1 MEDRTEIPECCDS
14 RFSGIRKKVT
24 YIFKADR
31 GIDMIKDTAVYTFEN
46 SHAYLDDSLFYKD
59 RRPNYKGS
67 STKHGCNLKAVKA
80 RREKNKNKKTHR
92 R

>member
-1 MEDRTEIPECCDS
+1 MEDGTEIPECCDE

-24 YIFKADR
+24 YTFKGDK

-46 SHAYLDDSLFYKD
+46 PRFYLDDSLFYND
-59 RRPNYKGS
+59 RQTNCKGS
-67 STKHGCNLKAVKA
+67 STKSGNSIKAIKA
-80 RREKNKNKKTHR
+80 RRKKNKNKKTHR